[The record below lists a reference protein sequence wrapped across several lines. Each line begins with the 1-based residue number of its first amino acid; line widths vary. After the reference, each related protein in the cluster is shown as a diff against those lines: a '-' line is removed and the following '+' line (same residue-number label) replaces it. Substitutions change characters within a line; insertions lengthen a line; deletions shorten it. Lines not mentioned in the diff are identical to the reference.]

1 MSDNKRTGRSF
12 NGKGYYI
19 ALILCAA
26 AIGISGYLYYQNTVQ
41 QEANLML
48 QEEPQEQ
55 QMLQGTMGTEAL
67 EAIATQPPVTQSTTP
82 PSQSATQPTEKK
94 VLKTAAPVDGQ
105 TMQSYAMDCL
115 SYNETTRDWRVH
127 NGVDIGAQEGTQV
140 MAAAEGT
147 VIAVYEDDTMGYT
160 VEIRHEGGYTTRYA
174 SLAENLSVKEGDTV
188 KLGQVIGCVGDTA
201 LVESVIGPH
210 VHFSVTYQDA
220 PMDPG
225 DFLNLA

>member
-1 MSDNKRTGRSF
+1 MSNNKKFGKGLL
-12 NGKGYYI
+12 GKGYYI
-19 ALILCAA
+19 ALILCAL
-26 AIGISGYLYYQNTVQ
+26 AIGITGYVYYQNG
-41 QEANLML
+41 
-48 QEEPQEQ
+48 QEEEPVLSAQED
-55 QMLQGTMGTEAL
+55 LQVDLPLESQDV
-67 EAIATQPPVTQSTTP
+67 EAIATQPPATQSTTP

-210 VHFSVTYQDA
+210 VHFSVTYQDT
-220 PMDPG
+220 PMDPS